1 MHLALIHPRAKQAGG
16 WQAGQQ
22 LCRRGPSGPC
32 GQLTKH
38 ESTICP
44 CTDEFREKTSFPLQ
58 KYKLPS
64 EETEIIKQ
72 EYFFILQAAYFADWL
87 TLRKL
92 LISHPLFTNALINQ

>member
-1 MHLALIHPRAKQAGG
+1 MHLALTHPRAKQAGG

-38 ESTICP
+38 ESAICP

-72 EYFFILQAAYFADWL
+72 EYFFHFAGS
-87 TLRKL
+87 L
-92 LISHPLFTNALINQ
+92 LCRLANTKETTHLPSTVYKCSH